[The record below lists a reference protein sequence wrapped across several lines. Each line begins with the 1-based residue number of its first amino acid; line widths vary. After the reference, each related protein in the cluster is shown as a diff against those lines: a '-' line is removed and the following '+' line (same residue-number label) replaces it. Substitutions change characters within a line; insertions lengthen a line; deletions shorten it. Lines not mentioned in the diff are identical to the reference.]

1 MANSSNSLNF
11 SVDSQLLGEIG
22 EKLVTNNY
30 IALAELVKNSYDADS
45 STLHLELCDIKKG
58 SADLTTSEIIV
69 SDQGHGMT
77 FAEVQK
83 YWMRIATANKRY
95 NPTSTE
101 YGRPKTGNKGIGRFA
116 CQRLARHLELETT
129 AKVGKQFEITTVSF
143 DWEQFKPGKN
153 LEDIDCTYQSR
164 RVRDGKP
171 GLKLTL
177 RNLREPWTQRDF
189 TMLQRNLS
197 LLSVV
202 TPTKRKGFSEDPG
215 FNVSIE
221 ATEFDSGGSFLGEEY
236 LEAGWATLIGKT
248 LSDGTTKLTLKAK
261 DIPELKFTLPEKFIL
276 LFGSSF
282 KVHWLPHIKEFDSR
296 RNPKLLTSSIQSK
309 LLEFSSGIRVYLDGF
324 RVYPYG
330 EKGDDWLSIDQDVSR
345 RRGGVEHE
353 ALKAIAEKMNL
364 NPARSML
371 AHPRNSSL
379 VGSFY
384 ISSESTPFVIKMDR
398 EGLVENEALSQLREA
413 MRLSL
418 DWLTLQYESQKFKAL
433 SQKRK
438 KEEQRFVEALGEP
451 ELHES
456 DRLDKALKFIES
468 TTSDMVNSSPEA
480 EKGAGKKPNPD
491 PTTTRKHT
499 KNGLAI
505 VKQASSYVREKVEQ
519 QSAELD
525 LLRTIASTGP
535 LLFVF
540 AHEVKG
546 ITGSL
551 QTHAAYLEH
560 VAGKIED
567 QAVSDQLMSLA
578 NDFKDTKL
586 RFNQLGALFDVFSS
600 SQKLA
605 PKKIPILSTIE
616 KIFGGFGFVFTQFN
630 ITADCSDISPILKTP
645 LMNEAEFYSV
655 LVNLISNSLKAS
667 IVNGGKNIK
676 ITAEKAGGK
685 ILNISVLDQGVG
697 LNKKYWQSVFDP
709 LTTDP
714 ENKIYNRLTL
724 KFKNEELSTLGKGSG
739 LGLSIVDSIVT
750 KRKGSVSFIKAPKGW
765 STCVQVL
772 LPLK

>member
-1 MANSSNSLNF
+1 MASSSNSLNF

-45 STLHLELCDIKKG
+45 STLRLELRDIKKG
-58 SADLTTSEIIV
+58 SADPTNSKIIV

-77 FAEVQK
+77 FAQVQD

-95 NPTSTE
+95 NPTSTK

-116 CQRLARHLELETT
+116 CQRLARYLELETT
-129 AKVGKQFEITTVSF
+129 AKIGKQFEITTVLF
-143 DWEQFKPGKN
+143 DWEKFIPGKN
-153 LEDIDCTYQSR
+153 LEEIDCTYESR
-164 RVRDGKP
+164 RVRNGIP

-177 RNLREPWTQRDF
+177 RNLREHWTQRDF

-215 FNVSIE
+215 FKVSIE
-221 ATEFDSGGSFLGEEY
+221 AAEFDSEVSSLGEEY
-236 LEAGWATLIGKT
+236 LEAGWATLTGKT
-248 LSDGTTKLTLKAK
+248 LSDGTTKLTLRAK
-261 DIPELKFTLPEKFIL
+261 DIHELEFTLPEKFIL
-276 LFGSSF
+276 LYGSSF
-282 KVHWLPHIKEFDSR
+282 KVHWLPRTKEFESR
-296 RNPKLLTSSIQSK
+296 RNPILLTGSIQTK

-353 ALKAIAEKMNL
+353 ALKIIAKKMKL
-364 NPARSML
+364 DPARSML
-371 AHPRNSSL
+371 GHPRNSSI
-379 VGSFY
+379 VGS
-384 ISSESTPFVIKMDR
+384 INIASENSPFVIKMDR
-398 EGLVENEALSQLREA
+398 EGLVENDALSQLREA

-418 DWLTLQYESQKFKAL
+418 DWLTLQYEGQKYKAL
-433 SQKRK
+433 SQKRE
-438 KEEQRFVEALGEP
+438 KEEQLFVKALGEP

-456 DRLDKALKFIES
+456 DRLNKALKFIEN
-468 TTSDMVNSSPEA
+468 TTSDMARSKPEA
-480 EKGAGKKPNPD
+480 KNDVGEKPKPGS
-491 PTTTRKHT
+491 TTTRKHA
-499 KNGLAI
+499 KNDLAI

-560 VAGKIED
+560 VASKIED
-567 QAVSDQLMSLA
+567 QAVSDQLTNLA

-586 RFNQLGALFDVFSS
+586 RFNQLSALFDVFSS

-605 PKKIPILSTIE
+605 SKKIPVMGTIK
-616 KIFGGFGFVFTQFN
+616 KIFDGFGFVFTQFK

-645 LMNEAEFYSV
+645 MMNEAEFYSV

-667 IVNGGKNIK
+667 IVNGGKKIK
-676 ITAEKAGGK
+676 ITAEKAQGK
-685 ILNISVLDQGVG
+685 TLNISVLDQGVG
-697 LNKKYWQSVFDP
+697 LSKKHWDSVFDP
-709 LTTDP
+709 LATDP
-714 ENKIYNRLTL
+714 ENKIYSRLTL
-724 KFKNEELSTLGKGSG
+724 KFKNEELSTLGRGSG

-750 KRKGSVSFIKAPKGW
+750 KRKGSVAFVEAPQGW